1 VLLAKKGQVE
11 QARTLLQQAIDT
23 GHPDAAPMAMRAL
36 GLLKAVGAARANPTP
51 PFNRP
56 STPATLSLGDAWHAG

>member
-36 GLLKAVGAARANPTP
+36 GLLKAVGQPEQTHTTFQQAVDTGHPEPR
-51 PFNRP
+51 
-56 STPATLSLGDAWHAG
+56 